1 MRNMNTHRPAQ
12 LLTLASSIL
21 MTACLAQGGFKAGGS
36 AGGGGTAGG
45 PGGPPPGDG
54 EGAYGG
60 PSEGGGPGGGVAPGE
75 TGPAEPRWDDFAFA
89 VRERSGSYY
98 GPWTITKLTTFKVG
112 QACYAKMGDK
122 DSDALNNS
130 SYYIRSVHELAKKWT
145 GEEWDRIE
153 NQRNDRAKDRHLVE
167 PMMDDFAKRFHMTI
181 AVEGDDCEVAR
192 GALWIRYWYAIAE
205 AFEDYPPL
213 GGKLFVT
220 LNVTASARDVQ
231 VAVDDS
237 GTQFT
242 FTAPRDIEA
251 KDWSDKFEKPFRK
264 AAAKL

>member
-12 LLTLASSIL
+12 LLTFVSSVFL
-21 MTACLAQGGFKAGGS
+21 SACLAQGGFKAGGS

-45 PGGPPPGDG
+45 GGPPPGDG

-60 PSEGGGPGGGVAPGE
+60 PSEGGGGGGSVAPGE

-89 VRERSGSYY
+89 VRERSGTYY

-112 QACYAKMGDK
+112 QTCYGKLGDK
-122 DSDALNNS
+122 DSGSLNNT

-145 GEEWDRIE
+145 GEEWERVE
-153 NQRNDRAKDRHLVE
+153 NQRSDRAKDRRLVE

-181 AVEGDDCEVAR
+181 AVEGDDCDTDR
-192 GALWIRYWYAIAE
+192 DALWIRYWYAISE

-220 LNVTASARDVQ
+220 LNVTAGARDVS

-251 KDWSDKFEKPFRK
+251 KEWNDKFAKPFRK